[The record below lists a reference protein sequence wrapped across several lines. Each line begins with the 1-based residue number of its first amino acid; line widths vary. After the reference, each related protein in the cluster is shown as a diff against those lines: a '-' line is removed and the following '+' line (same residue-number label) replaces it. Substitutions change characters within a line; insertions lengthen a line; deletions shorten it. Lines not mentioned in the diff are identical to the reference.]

1 MDNQGNNIAT
11 SPDKATNAVDEDLV
25 LKPKFIDLK
34 NLKTWRTHF
43 EELEVSANHVEVPS
57 LLNIKMA
64 REWLEEAKSTP
75 IPRMLFAE
83 FWHEGEICI
92 LFADS
97 NLGKSILAVQ
107 IGNSISTGKNIRGF
121 KFEIIKQPVLY
132 FDFELSTT
140 QFAIR
145 YSSKEKGE
153 SYLKD
158 QYNFDPNFYRV
169 EINPDF
175 EFPENT
181 SFEMNLYLG
190 LERCLLNTKAKVL
203 IIDNLTYLNHE
214 NEKARDAS
222 PTMKKLKAL
231 KSKYNLSML
240 VLAHTPKR
248 DLSRPIT
255 QNDLQGSKIL
265 MNFADSS
272 FAIGRSS
279 LDKNIRYLKQI
290 KERNTEKVYD
300 EENIATFQIQKP
312 QNFLEFDF
320 MGFSNERDHLRN
332 VNGDDRQ
339 LIIEEVKT
347 LSKSGKSQREIM
359 RELNISLGA
368 VNKYLKL

>member
-132 FDFELSTT
+132 FDFELSKT

-312 QNFLEFDF
+312 ENFLEFDF
-320 MGFSNERDHLRN
+320 TGFSNERDHLRS

-339 LIIEEVKT
+339 FIIEEVKT